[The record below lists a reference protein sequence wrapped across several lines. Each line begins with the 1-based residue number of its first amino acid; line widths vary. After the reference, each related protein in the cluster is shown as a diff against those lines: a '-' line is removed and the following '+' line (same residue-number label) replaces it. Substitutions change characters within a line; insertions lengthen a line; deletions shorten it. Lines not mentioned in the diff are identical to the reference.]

1 MYIPHAMMH
10 MLINLDWT
18 LFFSALISSTLL
30 PGGSEALLLYRVH
43 EGGNAYALVMI
54 ATIGNVLGSLIT
66 YGLGRLGNEVIHKK
80 WLGMD
85 DKKIER
91 AESWFGRYGQ
101 VALLFAWL
109 PIVGDPLCLVA
120 GLLRSSMLWFIVLVT
135 LGKCA
140 RYALLAGLVI

>member
-1 MYIPHAMMH
+1 MYIVGYM
-10 MLINLDWT
+10 IDLDWT

-30 PGGSEALLLYRVH
+30 PGGSEALLLYRLH
-43 EGGNAYALVMI
+43 EGGNAFALVI
-54 ATIGNVLGSLIT
+54 VATLGNVLGSVIT
-66 YGLGRLGNEVIHKK
+66 YALGRLGNEVIHKK
-80 WLGMD
+80 WLRMD

-120 GLLRSSMLWFIVLVT
+120 GLLRSSIIWFIVLVT

-140 RYALLAGLVI
+140 RYALLANISI